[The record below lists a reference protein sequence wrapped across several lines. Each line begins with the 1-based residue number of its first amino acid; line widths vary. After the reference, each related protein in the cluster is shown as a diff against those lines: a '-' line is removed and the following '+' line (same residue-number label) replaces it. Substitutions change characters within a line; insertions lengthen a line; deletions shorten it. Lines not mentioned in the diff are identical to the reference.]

1 MAIFTESTKTL
12 RWFLIILGLVGV
24 DITVNGLGAFRYLD
38 GLGELV
44 FIISAIINVT
54 VLYSG
59 LFFNSL
65 IQSKTNL
72 MINFFW
78 FCIVFYLL
86 NTIRL
91 YFIGI
96 LGFNRVVIE
105 IIFLFIPYVIIDNI
119 KRLSQNNIPWN

>member
-24 DITVNGLGAFRYLD
+24 DTTVNGLGTFRYLD
-38 GLGELV
+38 RIGALV
-44 FIISAIINVT
+44 FVISAVINILT
-54 VLYSG
+54 LYIG
-59 LFFNSL
+59 LFFNNL
-65 IQSKTNL
+65 IQSKANL

-86 NTIRL
+86 NSLRL
-91 YFIGI
+91 YFVGI
-96 LGFNRVVIE
+96 VEFGRVFIDVT
-105 IIFLFIPYVIIDNI
+105 FLFIPYVIIDNI